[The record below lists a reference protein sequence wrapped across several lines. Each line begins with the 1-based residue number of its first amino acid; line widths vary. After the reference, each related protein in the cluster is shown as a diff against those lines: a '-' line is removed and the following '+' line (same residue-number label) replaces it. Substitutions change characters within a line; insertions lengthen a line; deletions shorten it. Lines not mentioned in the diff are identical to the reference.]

1 MSGPETPPEPHR
13 PVGLRGARALY
24 ASGSF
29 GFNILQQTMAL
40 WLIYFYAPPPD
51 SGRPTIIP
59 LTLLG
64 LLLTV
69 SRTLEAFDDP
79 LIGHWSD
86 VTRSPWGRRLP
97 FVVAGTP
104 FLVVTFALLW
114 LPPTGERPLAA
125 VYLFLVVHLYSLAST
140 VVQQPHDAALAEIA
154 RTPQDRVR
162 VSSLKVTFGLA
173 GAAVGLVGSGAL
185 AGAAGFPAMG
195 AALGVLAGLTILLSA
210 VGLRRLPTGGTA
222 AGLSVWQALRLTA
235 TNRHFLVFV
244 GSTLLFYLGLNLLTQ
259 VIPYYVTVVLGG
271 TEQQVS
277 LFTVL
282 FSAVALAGVPL
293 VNRLVR
299 RGTKAGTYRLAMG
312 ALVLLLPGLALVGL
326 LPGPPPLAQGL
337 VYVAILGLPMAALF
351 VLPNPILADVVDEDE
366 TRTGLRREGIY
377 FAAAGTLNK
386 LGFALSTVI
395 FGLLLQSFGFST
407 AQPLGVR
414 LVGPVAGLGMLLGLL
429 IFVRGY
435 RLPDRIPAPA

>member
-1 MSGPETPPEPHR
+1 
-13 PVGLRGARALY
+13 
-24 ASGSF
+24 
-29 GFNILQQTMAL
+29 
-40 WLIYFYAPPPD
+40 
-51 SGRPTIIP
+51 
-59 LTLLG
+59 
-64 LLLTV
+64 
-69 SRTLEAFDDP
+69 
-79 LIGHWSD
+79 
-86 VTRSPWGRRLP
+86 
-97 FVVAGTP
+97 
-104 FLVVTFALLW
+104 
-114 LPPTGERPLAA
+114 
-125 VYLFLVVHLYSLAST
+125 
-140 VVQQPHDAALAEIA
+140 
-154 RTPQDRVR
+154 
-162 VSSLKVTFGLA
+162 
-173 GAAVGLVGSGAL
+173 
-185 AGAAGFPAMG
+185 
-195 AALGVLAGLTILLSA
+195 
-210 VGLRRLPTGGTA
+210 
-222 AGLSVWQALRLTA
+222 
-235 TNRHFLVFV
+235 
-244 GSTLLFYLGLNLLTQ
+244 
-259 VIPYYVTVVLGG
+259 
-271 TEQQVS
+271 
-277 LFTVL
+277 
-282 FSAVALAGVPL
+282 VPL

-337 VYVAILGLPMAALF
+337 VYVAMLGLPMAALF